1 MKKTFSFLLVIITFI
16 SIGIDIIVDADL
28 TYLISH
34 SLLFVFL
41 TSLYYV
47 QKDLIKNTFFNND
60 VDLIEELLMWSSFTA
75 YVCLVILLGT
85 EYLLFF
91 SNVDG
96 LLPLLIVIPTFDWI
110 YIISLI
116 LFLIYFFRKKVLINS
131 GCDLLLNCIFCLIII
146 FCSGL

>member
-1 MKKTFSFLLVIITFI
+1 MLSFMVI
-16 SIGIDIIVDADL
+16 
-28 TYLISH
+28 
-34 SLLFVFL
+34 
-41 TSLYYV
+41 LYYV
-47 QKDLIKNTFFNND
+47 QKDLIKDTFFNND

-116 LFLIYFFRKKVLINS
+116 LFLIYFFRKKVFNK
-131 GCDLLLNCIFCLIII
+131 
-146 FCSGL
+146 

>member
-28 TYLISH
+28 TCLISH

-41 TSLYYV
+41 TSLYYF
-47 QKDLIKNTFFNND
+47 QRDLIKDTFFNDD
-60 VDLIEELLMWSSFTA
+60 VSLIEELLMWSSFTA
-75 YVCLVILLGT
+75 YVVLLILLGT

-91 SNVDG
+91 FNTDG
-96 LLPLLIVIPTFDWI
+96 LLPTSIVIPAFDWI

-116 LFLIYFFRKKVLINS
+116 LFLIYFFRKKVFNK
-131 GCDLLLNCIFCLIII
+131 
-146 FCSGL
+146 